1 MSHVKQYTRV
11 SHGKMQTVHAY
22 DDKRSRSGKK
32 VSHHVVTIDKG
43 MEKIRE
49 TVTELLRTDEGVKEL
64 EAKIKSG
71 GFLKSLPEVVALYGV
86 EQGVHHPYRDTFDHT
101 IQVIKH
107 LPADASDNVRW
118 AALLHDIGK
127 ATTQQV
133 HPDRGIV
140 FDGHEYAGYKMVGK
154 VLDRLGFSKDDQAEI
169 KHLVLHHGNLRT
181 KFLRSDENEAREF
194 MAHKHFEPLLTL
206 HQADV
211 KASGR
216 DPKEVLDAID
226 ELKTN
231 TPASRLEQLSIRP
244 STGEPGPKIYLPK
257 VFEFDDS
264 ILQKFP
270 HSVWKDLQFDEK
282 KTIELDRLVITQEQV
297 DKKAVA
303 EIMDNFD
310 PSKASIN
317 AIYDGQTYH
326 VVDGHHTLLA
336 AKLLG
341 YKQMGINFVN
351 KSK

>member
-11 SHGKMQTVHAY
+11 SHGKMQTVRAY

-49 TVTELLRTDEGVKEL
+49 TVTELLRTDAGVKEL
-64 EAKIKSG
+64 EAKVKSG
-71 GFLKSLPEVVALYGV
+71 GFLKSLPEVAALYGV

-127 ATTQQV
+127 STTQQV

-181 KFLRSDENEAREF
+181 KFLRSDESEAREF
-194 MAHKHFEPLLTL
+194 MAHKHFETLLAL
-206 HQADV
+206 HRADV

-226 ELKTN
+226 EL
-231 TPASRLEQLSIRP
+231 R
-244 STGEPGPKIYLPK
+244 
-257 VFEFDDS
+257 
-264 ILQKFP
+264 QK
-270 HSVWKDLQFDEK
+270 D
-282 KTIELDRLVITQEQV
+282 
-297 DKKAVA
+297 
-303 EIMDNFD
+303 
-310 PSKASIN
+310 
-317 AIYDGQTYH
+317 
-326 VVDGHHTLLA
+326 
-336 AKLLG
+336 
-341 YKQMGINFVN
+341 
-351 KSK
+351 